1 MSVSK
6 ISTQTSTKWGPLDL
20 SQPIGT
26 ILPAGVYNATIAE
39 VKVLD
44 GDESLRM
51 IVTFEIQADNGEFV
65 SPEPSWLTVAA
76 LPNSKA
82 QTQIRE
88 GLRDL
93 KKLTWAAGVQ
103 DGMTDWNDIAEA
115 LLGKKLR
122 VNVSIKGSGVN
133 TINRVTKFDQ
143 DA

>member
-20 SQPIGT
+20 SKPIGT
-26 ILPAGVYNATIAE
+26 ILPAGMYNATIAG

-44 GDESLRM
+44 GDEALRM
-51 IVTFEIQADNGEFV
+51 LVTFEILVDNGVIV
-65 SPEPSWLTVAA
+65 SPEPFWLTVAA

-88 GLRDL
+88 GLRHL

-103 DGMTDWNDIAEA
+103 DGMSDWNEVAEA

-122 VNVSIKGSGVN
+122 VKVSCNGLGVN
-133 TINRVTKFDQ
+133 TINRVTHFDRG
-143 DA
+143 A